1 MSSQRHYSYT
11 SLDCGQHQ
19 QKRDVSSQVYDIGSP
34 EFNTVYEQLQNTVQ
48 LLSDKVRNYLFNAHP
63 YYLPCR

>member
-19 QKRDVSSQVYDIGSP
+19 QKRDVSSQVYDIGNP

-48 LLSDKVRNYLFNAHP
+48 LLSDKVKISI
-63 YYLPCR
+63 